1 MTKIRPHCRAQSRFP
16 LILEPG
22 NIKSI
27 FTVSPCKEAAYA
39 PVMPSNRHQAS
50 HVGSIPTEHLNY
62 AGAAISRIESVFESV
77 INSLLH
83 NEPMSIALAS
93 RRGLRRRQSRVPL
106 RQIQFPGR
114 SAQEAQR
121 FARVLLILQLSHH
134 ALVSGT
140 VLTKRNIF
148 YQHQELFGT
157 QRVVDELVDDVA
169 TTLELDRDDLNI
181 VASAKGIMA
190 GPLKIRLNDG
200 GELDASSSETGVVI
214 PASRSIQ
221 SIDAGSLRWVLV
233 IEKDATFR
241 SLASTLYWE
250 TSASGNGLLVT
261 AKGYPDMITRSFLH
275 LLGRRQPNI
284 PIFVLTDFDPDGLKI
299 FYCYLHG
306 SGNILTDSTVDNPS
320 VSWLGIRSSHL
331 AAMDTVLQTT
341 SNSGSS
347 QSSPA
352 WGSTS
357 AIISSTA
364 HSAAAVA
371 LTLRDRKMI
380 VDTLKAFETEDG
392 VTIASLKREL
402 QYMQVLGYKAEIQ
415 LLDDSGNLDSWLDAQ
430 IQIEMNAS

>member
-1 MTKIRPHCRAQSRFP
+1 
-16 LILEPG
+16 
-22 NIKSI
+22 
-27 FTVSPCKEAAYA
+27 
-39 PVMPSNRHQAS
+39 
-50 HVGSIPTEHLNY
+50 
-62 AGAAISRIESVFESV
+62 
-77 INSLLH
+77 
-83 NEPMSIALAS
+83 
-93 RRGLRRRQSRVPL
+93 
-106 RQIQFPGR
+106 
-114 SAQEAQR
+114 
-121 FARVLLILQLSHH
+121 
-134 ALVSGT
+134 
-140 VLTKRNIF
+140 
-148 YQHQELFGT
+148 
-157 QRVVDELVDDVA
+157 
-169 TTLELDRDDLNI
+169 
-181 VASAKGIMA
+181 MA

-214 PASRSIQ
+214 PASRSIE